1 MTTITPDI
9 ATLLKQPT
17 RYDLLT
23 RGLHWFA
30 AGIISYT
37 MIAGYSL
44 QFLIDTP
51 YFHFFS
57 VLNMSLGT
65 LVIPVTI
72 ARYLWKFFRPSVP
85 YPADLS
91 RPKKNLAHFAH
102 EMFYLV
108 IFIMLISGVL
118 MLTHGFTF
126 FWLIDIP
133 HPLDN
138 PEVNAFFF
146 EVHRIA
152 CAAVALTLG
161 LHVAAVVK
169 HQIIDK
175 RNILGRML

>member
-1 MTTITPDI
+1 MTTTNNI
-9 ATLLKQPT
+9 ASEERVPT
-17 RYDLLT
+17 RYDVFT
-23 RGLHWFA
+23 RGVHWIA

-44 QFLIDTP
+44 QFLVDTI
-51 YFHFFS
+51 YFDFFS

-65 LVIPVTI
+65 LVIPLTVV
-72 ARYLWKFFRPSVP
+72 RYLWKFFRPSVP

-91 RPKKNLAHFAH
+91 RPKRNMAHLAH

-126 FWLIDIP
+126 FWLIEIP

-146 EVHRIA
+146 QVHRVA
-152 CAAVALTLG
+152 CAGVALTLM

-169 HQIIDK
+169 HQVMDN